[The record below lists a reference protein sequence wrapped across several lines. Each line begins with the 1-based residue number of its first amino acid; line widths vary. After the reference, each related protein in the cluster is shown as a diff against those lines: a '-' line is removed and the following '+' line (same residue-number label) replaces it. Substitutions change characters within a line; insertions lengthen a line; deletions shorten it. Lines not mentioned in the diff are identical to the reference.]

1 MKILYVSNER
11 GAAQLA
17 AQALHGI
24 APDVRLTWT
33 GSLSPALRWVQDNR
47 DVAAVVLET
56 DGQHQ
61 SSASFVEHV
70 RGLGLTAP
78 VVVVVPEH
86 GGAPLLELKAGAD
99 DYVVNNQSLV
109 ADLPR
114 VLTRALERTLAG
126 PHPTK
131 APLRLLYVGDA
142 TLARKYLENPHWSIA
157 ITEAIPEADG
167 TLPAL
172 SLAFDVVLVEYDHPG
187 VDAFAILKDI
197 AGRRL
202 HIPVI
207 LVVEWDEKAAI
218 PAFKLGAV
226 DYVVKAADSFR
237 ALFFK
242 LDRVPAASALTERAE
257 LNLEVVDGRERLERQ
272 LRDALATASDTERCF
287 NTAAEHFRQSQARL
301 QATIDQERAS
311 RETLEAR
318 LAEAEASHQAAERLG
333 LDEGQQLPPTSSR
346 VRRKTRPRSRR
357 RLGPRSNERVAE
369 LEAELER
376 AGTRRALE
384 AAAAAEQLA
393 RVGAEFKVGLTNAFR
408 ARDDLKHQLHEAT
421 AALEASRHHRKTE
434 SAAAAEHLSRREA
447 EAAAT
452 AAVAAAART
461 ALDKELAQAAVAL
474 DQAKERAAVERAAIA
489 QEAATRQEELENRI
503 AEEAARRTTVEQ
515 NLANAETARQ
525 HAEQW
530 AASELAAADGASR
543 RRSSSA

>member
-1 MKILYVSNER
+1 MKILYVSSER

-17 AQALHGI
+17 AQALHAI

-78 VVVVVPEH
+78 VVVVVPER

-187 VDAFAILKDI
+187 MDAFAILKDI

-242 LDRVPAASALTERAE
+242 LDRVPVASALTERAE

-318 LAEAEASHQAAERLG
+318 LAEAEAAHQAAERLG
-333 LDEGQQLPPTSSR
+333 LDEGAAAADL
-346 VRRKTRPRSRR
+346 VTRQAEDAAALEASTRAA
-357 RLGPRSNERVAE
+357 LDERVAE

-421 AALEASRHHRKTE
+421 ATLEASRHHRKTE

-452 AAVAAAART
+452 AAAAAAAHT
-461 ALDKELAQAAVAL
+461 ALDEELAQAAVAL
-474 DQAKERAAVERAAIA
+474 DQAKERAAVERAARA
-489 QEAATRQEELENRI
+489 RSGDTSRGAREPDRRGSRTPLYRR
-503 AEEAARRTTVEQ
+503 AEPGECGDSAPARGAMGGIGTGR
-515 NLANAETARQ
+515 RR
-525 HAEQW
+525 
-530 AASELAAADGASR
+530 GASR
-543 RRSSSA
+543 RRSSAA